1 MSKKYFIDDFI
12 EQMKDGSIC
21 TSIPS
26 CDLYDKLKDKPYYNK
41 YEDIYYESE
50 EIGEE
55 GINNLV
61 KEQEEKFEFI
71 KGLDFEE
78 YYFNS
83 QEENDSENDYDSED
97 DDEDNIC
104 NPYTLPSKHR
114 YDNRKKDLD
123 CKCIYMYEVYERLNE
138 LNVEDDFC
146 MLDVQELINDLENE
160 AIEGTVYNIQS
171 TNIFDLIEDL
181 KLFIDDYIC
190 HLESDYSYLE
200 SAKDFKKHIINK
212 YFGYK
217 GKSYQIN
224 RAIKKKYLKIIN
236 SDEYKNKKIDR
247 KDIAKIIGCSLEEII
262 KLEVNIRKK
271 KNK

>member
-1 MSKKYFIDDFI
+1 MNKKYFVEDFI
-12 EQMKDGSIC
+12 EKMKERSIT

-26 CDLYDKLKDKPYYNK
+26 CDLYDKLKDKPYYKK
-41 YEDIYYESE
+41 YEDIFYESDRIRE
-50 EIGEE
+50 EEN
-55 GINNLV
+55 NNLV
-61 KEQEEKFEFI
+61 KEQEAKFEFI

-83 QEENDSENDYDSED
+83 QEENDSENDYYSED
-97 DDEDNIC
+97 DDDIR
-104 NPYTLPSKHR
+104 NPYSLTSKYR
-114 YDNRKKDLD
+114 YDNRKEGLD
-123 CKCIYMYEVYERLNE
+123 CKYIYVHEICERLNE

-160 AIEGTVYNIQS
+160 VIGGTAYNIQS
-171 TNIFDLIEDL
+171 TNIFDLIENL

-190 HLESDYSYLE
+190 HLESDYSYLDP
-200 SAKDFKKHIINK
+200 AKDFKKHIINQ

-217 GKSYQIN
+217 GKSYQLN

-247 KDIAKIIGCSLEEII
+247 KDIPQMIGCSLEEII
-262 KLEVNIRKK
+262 EIERKLRKK
-271 KNK
+271 RSK